1 MFPQDARLYLQ
12 AKLFTPG
19 PDLLWCKYNC
29 SRQPAKITR
38 SRPPLRLNTAQ
49 DHPTPPRAFTITLSS
64 NNAFYINAYKI
75 NALFNS
81 TFYHNALFNSAYYD
95 NAVQR
100 FDINPQRAR
109 ISKGAG
115 TACSAFYDA

>member
-1 MFPQDARLYLQ
+1 MRL
-12 AKLFTPG
+12 
-19 PDLLWCKYNC
+19 
-29 SRQPAKITR
+29 I
-38 SRPPLRLNTAQ
+38 TAQ
-49 DHPTPPRAFTITLSS
+49 DHPTPARAFTIALSR
-64 NNAFYINAYKI
+64 NNACYI

-81 TFYHNALFNSAYYD
+81 AFCDNALFNSAHYD
-95 NAVQR
+95 NAMQR